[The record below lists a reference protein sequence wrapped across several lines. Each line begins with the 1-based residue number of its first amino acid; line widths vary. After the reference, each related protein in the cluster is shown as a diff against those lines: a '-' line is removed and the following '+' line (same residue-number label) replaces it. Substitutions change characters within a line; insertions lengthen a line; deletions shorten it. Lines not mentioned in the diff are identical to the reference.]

1 MFDDD
6 NFMDDDFD
14 VKELV
19 NRFEKMVKQHQSCY
33 FDADELN
40 VILEHYLQQNNIKKA
55 NLAADI
61 AINYHPNNPIIN
73 IIKAKQLLANSNA
86 QEALST
92 LKNADLDREDA
103 DYLLTL
109 GACYSDLGEHQKAI
123 KAYMKAAKSFDFKD
137 CEDIYNFIAVEYE
150 NLGEIENALKFFV
163 LGIDK
168 AEDIDNQYFEIRNC
182 YSLLHNM
189 DDAIAFFR
197 KEIDKNPYSVSA
209 WMALGNCY
217 VRIGDLANA
226 IEQFEYAISIDPH
239 YKKGYIDIATA
250 YNELDKFKETIDI
263 VEEAKRYNAES
274 ALLLCLYGEA
284 HAKLGNNEEAL
295 KIYQKVLKMDDKIP
309 EAYAGIGFVL
319 SDENNPHSAIKFLK
333 HAHMLSPYNTDYMY
347 VLIEEYNKIEE
358 YDNALK
364 FVNEILDLNPYDEN
378 VYISMM
384 ECYVLKDDPDNAMES
399 LERGLRILPNNAPML
414 YRKAFLY
421 FAQEKEESGLLT
433 LEMALSSD
441 YDGHIEFL
449 NFDAENLTSNPNIM
463 DLIEEYRRKQS

>member
-209 WMALGNCY
+209 
-217 VRIGDLANA
+217 
-226 IEQFEYAISIDPH
+226 
-239 YKKGYIDIATA
+239 
-250 YNELDKFKETIDI
+250 
-263 VEEAKRYNAES
+263 
-274 ALLLCLYGEA
+274 
-284 HAKLGNNEEAL
+284 
-295 KIYQKVLKMDDKIP
+295 
-309 EAYAGIGFVL
+309 
-319 SDENNPHSAIKFLK
+319 
-333 HAHMLSPYNTDYMY
+333 
-347 VLIEEYNKIEE
+347 
-358 YDNALK
+358 
-364 FVNEILDLNPYDEN
+364 
-378 VYISMM
+378 
-384 ECYVLKDDPDNAMES
+384 
-399 LERGLRILPNNAPML
+399 
-414 YRKAFLY
+414 
-421 FAQEKEESGLLT
+421 
-433 LEMALSSD
+433 
-441 YDGHIEFL
+441 
-449 NFDAENLTSNPNIM
+449 
-463 DLIEEYRRKQS
+463 